1 MEKRL
6 KELRNSMRIFV
17 LAASLLATT
26 MATAATPIDGWYS
39 GVFGGYAY
47 LPGNIDKT
55 TSGLTRNDAKYH
67 WGYDT
72 GASLGFKSNPMRYE
86 AELTY
91 LNAGIDNFNVNGVQ
105 QTGPVG
111 YSESILGLANAYYD
125 FPGIT
130 MSVQPFLG
138 VGIGYAWVRTKLNS
152 TGPSSVTNFSASKSV
167 FAYQATGGLT
177 YNFAENY
184 ALNLGYRYIG
194 TTHVSSMGKML
205 QAHIANVGAVY
216 RFDGNNYK

>member
-1 MEKRL
+1 
-6 KELRNSMRIFV
+6 MRIFV

-39 GVFGGYAY
+39 GVFGGTTY

-55 TSGLTRNDAKYH
+55 TLGLTRNDAKYH
-67 WGYDT
+67 WGYDA
-72 GASLGFKSNPMRYE
+72 GGSIGFKSNPMRYE

-91 LNAGIDNFNVNGVQ
+91 LNADLSHFKVNGIT
-105 QTGPVG
+105 QTGVEG
-111 YSESILGLANAYYD
+111 YSDAIFGLANAYYD

-130 MSVQPFLG
+130 MAIQPFLG
-138 VGIGYAWVRTKLNS
+138 AGIGYGWVKSNLSS
-152 TGPSSVTNFSASKSV
+152 TGPSGITNFDTSNST
-167 FAYQATGGLT
+167 FAYQATGGVT

-184 ALNLGYRYIG
+184 ALNIGYRYIG
-194 TTHVSSMGKML
+194 TTHVADMGKMF
-205 QAHIANVGAVY
+205 QAHLANVGAVY